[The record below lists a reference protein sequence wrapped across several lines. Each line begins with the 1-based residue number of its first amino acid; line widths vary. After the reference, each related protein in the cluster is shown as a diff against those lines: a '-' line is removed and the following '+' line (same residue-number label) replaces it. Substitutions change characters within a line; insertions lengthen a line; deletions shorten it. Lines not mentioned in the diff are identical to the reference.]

1 MKASNAVK
9 LQVFVQ
15 TDCDICSRA
24 RQLAKHADEQFP
36 NLEVDIVDM
45 NETEPDRDD
54 VFAVPTFVLEG
65 RVLSLGNP
73 QESELHDEVA
83 SLLSERGLV

>member
-1 MKASNAVK
+1 MKANNVVK
-9 LQVFVQ
+9 LQVFVK
-15 TDCDICSRA
+15 TDCDICRRA
-24 RQLAKHADEQFP
+24 RQLAQQADDQFP
-36 NLEVDIVDM
+36 NLVVDIVEM
-45 NETEPDRDD
+45 NETELERDD

>member
-1 MKASNAVK
+1 MEPSKVVK
-9 LQVFVQ
+9 LQVFVKSG
-15 TDCDICSRA
+15 CEVCSRA

-36 NLEVDIVDM
+36 NLQVDIVDM
-45 NETEPDRDD
+45 NETPPDRDD
-54 VFAVPTFVLEG
+54 VFAVPTFVLED

-73 QESELHDEVA
+73 QESELHEEVA

>member
-1 MKASNAVK
+1 MEPRNVVT
-9 LQVFVQ
+9 LQVFVKS
-15 TDCDICSRA
+15 DCEVCSRA
-24 RQLAKHADEQFP
+24 RQLARDADEQFP
-36 NLEVDIVDM
+36 NLQVDIVDM
-45 NETEPDRDD
+45 SKTQPDRDD
-54 VFAVPTFVLEG
+54 VFAVPTFVLED

>member
-1 MKASNAVK
+1 MEASNVVK
-9 LQVFVQ
+9 LQVFVK

-24 RQLAKHADEQFP
+24 RQLAQEADEQFP
-36 NLEVDIVDM
+36 NLVVDIVEM
-45 NETEPDRDD
+45 NETELERDD

>member
-1 MKASNAVK
+1 MEASNVVK
-9 LQVFVQ
+9 LQVFVK
-15 TDCDICSRA
+15 TGCEVCSRA
-24 RQLAKHADEQFP
+24 RQLAQHADERFP
-36 NLEVDIVDM
+36 NLKVDIVDM
-45 NETEPDRDD
+45 NETQPDRDD

>member
-1 MKASNAVK
+1 MEANNVVK
-9 LQVFVQ
+9 LQVFVKP
-15 TDCDICSRA
+15 DCELCNRA
-24 RQLAKHADEQFP
+24 RQLAKDADKQFP
-36 NLEVDIVDM
+36 NLEVDIVDL
-45 NETEPDRDD
+45 NQTQPDRDD

-73 QESELHDEVA
+73 QESDLHDKVS

>member
-1 MKASNAVK
+1 MEARKVVK
-9 LQVFVQ
+9 LQVFVK

-24 RQLAKHADEQFP
+24 RQLAQQADEQFP
-36 NLEVDIVDM
+36 NLVVDIVDM
-45 NETEPDRDD
+45 NEADLERDD

>member
-1 MKASNAVK
+1 MEASNLVK
-9 LQVFVQ
+9 LQVFVK
-15 TDCDICSRA
+15 TDCDVCSRA
-24 RQLAKHADEQFP
+24 RKLAKHADEQFP

-45 NETEPDRDD
+45 NETQPDRDD

>member
-1 MKASNAVK
+1 MKASNVVK
-9 LQVFVQ
+9 LQVFVK

-24 RQLAKHADEQFP
+24 RQLAHQADEQFP
-36 NLEVDIVDM
+36 NLVVDIVEM
-45 NETEPDRDD
+45 NETELERDD

>member
-1 MKASNAVK
+1 MEASNVVK
-9 LQVFVQ
+9 LQVFVK

-24 RQLAKHADEQFP
+24 RQLAQQADERFP
-36 NLEVDIVDM
+36 NLVVDIVDM
-45 NETEPDRDD
+45 NEADLERDD